1 MEDIILAW
9 LEKIVAC
16 LECLGRGTYR
26 LCRCAQRIGE
36 GLDRCPDLARAA
48 GGALRCAGQRLLADL
63 REDRR
68 VAMLVLGHLERRIR
82 GQAVLFCAEAAP
94 LLPRLPNWPS
104 LRMPLVLGGCL
115 FLAFWLELL
124 VLRAILPRL
133 QPLAAEAPAPGPALD
148 PAYLNNVESLLAEF
162 WHFPLPTPGISPVC
176 GPATDLSGMD
186 PTAASA
192 GVASDE
198 VAHPLLT
205 LLDLGEA
212 ARFSAYSP
220 TPQLPAVRLA
230 VRRCEV
236 RRPVDHR
243 AFHPLDKEALLAAGH
258 SYLGQAF
265 AMVENAPIHQPQPPA
280 ATTVLAQALP
290 RRPAPLAPRLTPG
303 PLGQLSALF
312 ESGDHGVHA
321 IGWDPRGGTSYG
333 KYQMSS
339 LMGTVEKFIAF
350 LDKRAP
356 RWAERLLKAGDADTG
371 GVLGSMPR
379 EWKRIASEDPARFER
394 LQDSFIHSQYYSPT
408 VLAISAETG
417 LDVNA
422 HPAVMREVLWS
433 TAVLH
438 GPTGGAEI
446 FIEAARK
453 VRDQPARAYNRAL
466 LEEVFR
472 ERARRI
478 SRSGNPK
485 GDELRRRLEMEKN
498 LALTMLATPGGLLRL
513 SDRL

>member
-16 LECLGRGTYR
+16 LECLGRGAYR

-36 GLDRCPDLARAA
+36 ELDRCPELASKA
-48 GGALRCAGQRLLADL
+48 GDGLRRSSQRLLADL

-68 VAMLVLGHLERRIR
+68 VAVLVIQRLGQHICS
-82 GQAVLFCAEAAP
+82 QASLFRAEAAP
-94 LLPRLPNWPS
+94 VLPRIPHWS
-104 LRMPLVLGGCL
+104 ALRMPLVLGVCL
-115 FLAFWLELL
+115 FLAFWVELL
-124 VLRAILPRL
+124 VLRAILP
-133 QPLAAEAPAPGPALD
+133 QVPPLAAEVSTPQPNLD

-162 WHFPLPTPGISPVC
+162 WHFPRPTPGISPVLP
-176 GPATDLSGMD
+176 PAVDLSGQD
-186 PTAASA
+186 STATPA
-192 GVASDE
+192 GVASDGA
-198 VAHPLLT
+198 VHPLLT
-205 LLDLGEA
+205 LLDLGKA
-212 ARFSAYSP
+212 ARFSAYSRS
-220 TPQLPAVRLA
+220 PQLPSVRLA
-230 VRRCEV
+230 VRRGEV
-236 RRPVDHR
+236 RRPVDRR
-243 AFHPLDKEALLAAGH
+243 AFHPLDKEALLAAGRG
-258 SYLGQAF
+258 YLGQAF
-265 AMVENAPIHQPQPPA
+265 AMVENTPVRPALPPA
-280 ATTVLAQALP
+280 ATTVLAEVARP
-290 RRPAPLAPRLTPG
+290 KPAPLPPRLTPG

-339 LMGTVEKFIAF
+339 LMGTVDKFIDF
-350 LDKRAP
+350 LGERAP
-356 RWAERLLKAGDADTG
+356 GWSQRLRKAGSADTG
-371 GVLGSMPR
+371 GVLGAMPR
-379 EWKRIASEDPARFER
+379 EWKRIATEDPTRFER

-453 VRDQPARAYNRAL
+453 VRDQPARVYSRAL

-485 GDELRRRLEMEKN
+485 EDVLRRRLEMEKN
-498 LALTMLATPGGLLRL
+498 LALTMLATPGSPIQI

>member
-1 MEDIILAW
+1 MEDTILAW

-16 LECLGRGTYR
+16 LEFLGRGMYR
-26 LCRCAQRIGE
+26 LCRYAQRIGE
-36 GLDRCPDLARAA
+36 GLDRCPGLACAARAGLART
-48 GGALRCAGQRLLADL
+48 LRRFASDL

-68 VAMLVLGHLERRIR
+68 VAVLAARTLGRPVRA
-82 GQAVLFCAEAAP
+82 QAVLFWAELSP
-94 LLPRLPNWPS
+94 RLPQLPRLR
-104 LRMPLVLGGCL
+104 LPLVVGGCL
-115 FLAFWLELL
+115 FLAFWLELA
-124 VLRAILPRL
+124 VLRAIIP
-133 QPLAAEAPAPGPALD
+133 QTPPLLAEAPAPDPTLD
-148 PAYLNNVESLLAEF
+148 PAYLNNVETLLAEF
-162 WHFPLPTPGISPVC
+162 WRFPRPTPGVSPL
-176 GPATDLSGMD
+176 PAPLVGLLD
-186 PTAASA
+186 PVRSAPSA
-192 GVASDE
+192 GVALDGK
-198 VAHPLLT
+198 AHPLLT
-205 LLDLGEA
+205 LLDLGSA
-212 ARFSAYSP
+212 ARFSGFCAP
-220 TPQLPAVRLA
+220 ARLPSVRLA
-230 VRRCEV
+230 VRRGVV
-236 RRPVDHR
+236 RRPVDHQ

-258 SYLGQAF
+258 AYLGQAF
-265 AMVENAPIHQPQPPA
+265 AMVETLPATPVLPPA
-280 ATTVLAQALP
+280 ATTLLAQSP
-290 RRPAPLAPRLTPG
+290 RPRAAALAPRLAAS

-339 LMGTVEKFIAF
+339 LMGTVDKFIAF
-350 LDKRAP
+350 LGERAP
-356 RWAERLLKAGDADTG
+356 HWAERLRTAGTADTG
-371 GVLGSMPR
+371 GILGAMPR
-379 EWKRIASEDPARFER
+379 AWKSIAVEDPSRFER
-394 LQDSFIHSQYYSPT
+394 LQDTFIHFHYYSPT

-446 FIEAARK
+446 FIEAARR

-478 SRSGNPK
+478 RRSGNPK
-485 GDELRRRLEMEKN
+485 EDELRRRLEMEKE
-498 LALTMLATPGGLLRL
+498 LALTMLAIPGSPIQL